1 MEQSSG
7 RIYTTHFILL
17 CLSNAV
23 FSASYNM
30 LIPELPAYLSSMGGA
45 DYKGYIL
52 ALFTLMAGL
61 SRPFSGKLT
70 DTVGRVPVMIFGS
83 LVCVVCSLL
92 YPLVSSVGA
101 FLLLRFFH
109 GFSTGFKPTGTSAY
123 ISDLVPYNRRAEA
136 MGMVGLFSTIGLAMG
151 PAIGGFIAARW
162 NIYVMFQVSA
172 VFALLSVV
180 ILVGG
185 LRETL
190 PNRQRFRPSLLKI
203 SRSEIFEPL
212 VMGPVIVTFL
222 CFLSYGALLTIIPD
236 FSEHL
241 GIHNKGLFFTFFTA
255 ASIGIRLLAGKVS
268 DKYGRLPVL
277 KLSAV
282 TMAVSLFMLATA
294 RTPYMM
300 MVAAIIYGVSVGL
313 NSPAVTAWTVD
324 LGHPEYRGR
333 ALATM
338 YIAMEAGIGLGAYL
352 SAFIYHN
359 NAAYFPLAFG
369 VMGVATLLAV
379 CYLFL
384 IHDNRRLKVMWRLVH
399 MKAHIKTPFRR
410 WL

>member
-1 MEQSSG
+1 M
-7 RIYTTHFILL
+7 HFVLL

-30 LIPELPAYLSSMGGA
+30 LIPELPAYLSSMGGE

-70 DTVGRVPVMIFGS
+70 DTIGRVPVMIFGS
-83 LVCVVCSLL
+83 VVCVICSLL

-109 GFSTGFKPTGTSAY
+109 GFSTGFKPTGTTAY
-123 ISDLVPYNRRAEA
+123 ISDLVPYQRRAEA
-136 MGMVGLFSTIGLAMG
+136 MGMVGLFSTIGLAIG
-151 PAIGGFIAARW
+151 PAIGGFIAAKW

-180 ILVGG
+180 ILIGG
-185 LRETL
+185 LKETL
-190 PNRQRFRPSLLKI
+190 PNRQRFSPTLLKI
-203 SRSEIFEPL
+203 SRNEIFEPL
-212 VMGPVIVTFL
+212 VLAPVIVTFL
-222 CFLSYGALLTIIPD
+222 TFLSYGALLTIIPD
-236 FSEHL
+236 FSNHL
-241 GIHNKGLFFTFFTA
+241 GIHNKGLFFTFFTV
-255 ASIGIRLLAGKVS
+255 ASIGIRLLAGKIS
-268 DKYGRLPVL
+268 DKHGRVPVL
-277 KLSAV
+277 KISAAM
-282 TMAVSLFMLATA
+282 MAVSLFMLSFAT
-294 RTPYMM
+294 TPFVMM
-300 MVAAIIYGVSVGL
+300 AAAVIYGVSVGL

-324 LGHPEYRGR
+324 LGLPEYRGR

-352 SAFIYHN
+352 SAYIYHN
-359 NAAYFPLAFG
+359 NASYFPLTFG
-369 VMGVATLLAV
+369 VMGVAALLATV
-379 CYLFL
+379 YLIL
-384 IHDNRRLKVMWRLVH
+384 IYDNRRLKVMWRLVH
-399 MKAHIKTPFRR
+399 MKAHLRR